1 MPKTTTKQ
9 SMENQNRRKTQIKV
23 KVNDLQ
29 PGMFVCRLDRPWIE
43 TPFLMQGIM
52 IKSERDIEAISR
64 HCCFVY
70 IDTTRSKDSLKTLKS
85 SSYRP
90 IDSSSGKPLERRKS
104 QRIIYEVSTHLKK
117 EISHAA
123 SVHTELSE
131 AASHLFENLEHHKPI
146 DIMQIRLII
155 KNVVG
160 SIIRN
165 PDAMVWMARVKAKD
179 AYTYEHSMRMSILAT
194 VYGRHLGLAKQSL
207 ESLTLGTMLCDIG
220 KTKLP
225 NGIITKTGRLSQEER
240 KVMEEH
246 VNIGVEILRHTPDI
260 NEHVKQIVWCH
271 HERLNGL
278 GYPRNLT
285 DKEIPI
291 LAKMAGIVD
300 CYDAITSPRIHAAA
314 MNATEAVSTLFKMR
328 NIEFSANLVEQFI
341 QAIGIYPTGSM
352 VQLNNDEIGIV
363 IEQNPSRR
371 LRPKIMVVLDE
382 NKLPIMTTKIIDL
395 KNHDN
400 ETGLSVAMAL
410 KAGAFGLYPE
420 DMKVME
426 L

>member
-1 MPKTTTKQ
+1 MDDSRT
-9 SMENQNRRKTQIKV
+9 NTQIKV

-52 IKSERDIEAISR
+52 IKSERDIDAISR

-70 IDTTRSKDSLKTLKS
+70 IDIKRSKDSLKSVKAHLN
-85 SSYRP
+85 RP
-90 IDSSSGKPLERRKS
+90 VDRSSGKPLERRQS
-104 QRIIYEVSTHLKK
+104 ERVIYEVSTSLQK
-117 EISHAA
+117 ELVHAA
-123 SVHTELSE
+123 SVHAELAE
-131 AASHLFENLEHHKPI
+131 AASNLFENLERHKPI
-146 DIMQIRLII
+146 DIMHIRHII

-160 SIIRN
+160 SVIRN

-179 AYTYEHSMRMSILAT
+179 TYTYEHSMRMSILAS
-194 VYGRHLGLAKQSL
+194 VFGRHLGLARPSL
-207 ESLTLGTMLCDIG
+207 ESLTIGTMLCDIG

-225 NGIITKTGRLSQEER
+225 DGIITKTGRLSQEER
-240 KVMEEH
+240 KIMEEH
-246 VNIGVEILRHTPDI
+246 VDIGVEILRHTPDI

-278 GYPRNLT
+278 GYPRKLT

-291 LAKMAGIVD
+291 LAKMAGIID
-300 CYDAITSPRIHAAA
+300 CYDAITSPRIHATA
-314 MNATEAVSTLFKMR
+314 MNATDAVSTLFKMR
-328 NIEFSANLVEQFI
+328 ATEFSANLVEQFI
-341 QAIGIYPTGSM
+341 QAIGIYPTGSL

-371 LRPKIMVVLDE
+371 LRPKVMVVLDQ
-382 NKLPIMTTKIIDL
+382 NKMPIMSSRIVDL

-426 L
+426 I